1 MKTNSKSTSKKQATK
16 KPSANSRAKETSAPI
31 AAAQTAAVPT
41 VIDGY
46 KVWRIKELSDIA
58 AVDEWQMDKC
68 LHFLSHLIRKC
79 RIMKRRLIEFTYYE
93 QGRISYVMQDIETGE
108 IIAEP
113 KEVKAEIEEDDPLA

>member
-1 MKTNSKSTSKKQATK
+1 MKL
-16 KPSANSRAKETSAPI
+16 
-31 AAAQTAAVPT
+31 V
-41 VIDGY
+41 DGY

-113 KEVKAEIEEDDPLA
+113 KEAKAEIEEDDPLA